1 MKSDGETGL
10 PVASMRSVYVMV
22 LRARANTRVVVKP
35 SLLNM
40 QPVLMRAL
48 RGFGFLS
55 VRNVSTV
62 EGELVGGM
70 TSSQKLHLDAD
81 VDDPAKFALYRG
93 RTFRLVEAAKP
104 RPSYRANK

>member
-55 VRNVSTV
+55 V
-62 EGELVGGM
+62 
-70 TSSQKLHLDAD
+70 
-81 VDDPAKFALYRG
+81 
-93 RTFRLVEAAKP
+93 
-104 RPSYRANK
+104 

>member
-35 SLLNM
+35 SLLNIAALA
-40 QPVLMRAL
+40 VDEAL
-48 RGFGFLS
+48 RGFVDLWGI
-55 VRNVSTV
+55 NNQTAMV

-70 TSSQKLHLDAD
+70 T
-81 VDDPAKFALYRG
+81 
-93 RTFRLVEAAKP
+93 
-104 RPSYRANK
+104 

>member
-40 QPVLMRAL
+40 QPVLMRPFVDL
-48 RGFGFLS
+48 GF
-55 VRNVSTV
+55 
-62 EGELVGGM
+62 
-70 TSSQKLHLDAD
+70 
-81 VDDPAKFALYRG
+81 
-93 RTFRLVEAAKP
+93 
-104 RPSYRANK
+104 

>member
-35 SLLNM
+35 SLLNIA
-40 QPVLMRAL
+40 AL
-48 RGFGFLS
+48 AVDEGASWIRGFVGG
-55 VRNVSTV
+55 NNQTAMV

-70 TSSQKLHLDAD
+70 T
-81 VDDPAKFALYRG
+81 
-93 RTFRLVEAAKP
+93 
-104 RPSYRANK
+104 